1 MTRRRVAAIT
11 AYIGA
16 AMVLGTA
23 AWHQSGYTWVTTLA
37 AQASPDVEPLM
48 AALWVSFALTLVLT
62 AGLVL
67 VVARVGAPNRAAVQL
82 AYIGFMAPTALLLAD
97 ALMILIAAAAGH
109 SPRSVPAAAT

>member
-1 MTRRRVAAIT
+1 
-11 AYIGA
+11 
-16 AMVLGTA
+16 MVLGTA

-67 VVARVGAPNRAAVQL
+67 VVARVGAPNRAAVLAIAALSPLGGAAVQL